1 MENNNFNLY
10 CMYYEIKRLR
20 DVEHLSLQR
29 IAAQLKL
36 NFRTVRKYLDMDPAT
51 FRERLKLNEGRAH
64 VLDPYRD
71 FVESRLQLF
80 PETSSAQMLDWLK
93 ENYPDLPP
101 VHPKTAYNFVMKIR
115 QEYGIPKVASSA
127 RQYAAVP
134 ELPPGEQAQVDFGQI
149 KLRTTTD
156 TRKNIYFF
164 SMLLCHSRMKFLIA
178 RESPFTAQSAVDAHE
193 RAFEYFQG
201 MPRQIVY
208 DQDAVFLNKENLGDL
223 IMTDI
228 FNRYQAGRPF
238 KVMFCRAA
246 DPESK
251 GKVENVVKY
260 IKQNFLY
267 NRQYVNEITIN
278 TQAIDWLRR
287 TGNGMRHNTT
297 CKVPYEEWL
306 TERDHLL
313 AWNPMLRIQQT
324 DYHKVIKTNTVRYKG
339 NTYSLPLGTYKNENS
354 RVSLKESDGRLLVQD
369 ENSLLVAMHAIPE
382 GRGRT
387 VVNSHHRRD
396 MSVGLNDLRS
406 RVRTFFGETP
416 EIQAFI
422 SELDKKYPRY
432 IRDQLSTLLQ
442 SSELSGR
449 LSAEKALHFCLDN
462 RLFSVNDFKKV
473 LDLDGPQTVQIPEVR
488 PLGDS
493 KAYLMANMT
502 PEKSDIND
510 YERLFQ
516 NKDNRHERTYIPN

>member
-20 DVEHLSLQR
+20 EIEHRSFQW
-29 IAAQLKL
+29 IADHLKL
-36 NFRTVRKYLDMDPAT
+36 NFRTVRKYLDMDSAS
-51 FRERLKLNEGRAH
+51 FQSHLKLNQRRPH

-80 PETSSAQMLDWLK
+80 PETSTAQMLDWLK
-93 ENYPDLPP
+93 ENYPDLPL

-115 QEYGIPKVASSA
+115 QEYGIPKIATST

-164 SMLLCHSRMKFLIA
+164 SMLLCHSRMKFFVV
-178 RESPFTAQSAVDAHE
+178 RETPFTAQSAVDAHE
-193 RAFEYFQG
+193 RAFEFFEG
-201 MPRQIVY
+201 IPRQIVY
-208 DQDAVFLNKENLGDL
+208 DQDSVFLSKENLGDL

-228 FNRYQAGRPF
+228 FNRYQSGRPF
-238 KVMFCRAA
+238 KVQFCRAA
-246 DPESK
+246 DPQSK

-267 NRQYVNEITIN
+267 NRQYLNEVTIN
-278 TQAIDWLRR
+278 HQALDWLKR
-287 TGNGMRHNTT
+287 TGNGMMHNTT
-297 CKVPYEEWL
+297 CKVPYQEWL
-306 TERDHLL
+306 TERDYLL
-313 AWNPMLRIQQT
+313 PWSPMLRLQQT
-324 DYHKVIKTNTVRYKG
+324 DYHKVIKTNTVRFKG

-354 RVSLKESDGRLLVQD
+354 RVSLKESDGRLLIQD
-369 ENSLLVAMHAIPE
+369 ENSMLVAMHSIPE

-406 RVRTFFGETP
+406 RVRSFFDESP
-416 EIQAFI
+416 QIMAFT
-422 SELDKKYPRY
+422 SELEKKYPRY
-432 IRDQLSTLLQ
+432 VRDQLSTLLQ
-442 SSELSGR
+442 SSELNGKQR
-449 LSAEKALHFCLDN
+449 AEKALHFCLDN

-473 LDLDGPQTVQIPEVR
+473 LEIDAPQSTIVPDIKPI
-488 PLGDS
+488 GDS

-510 YERLFQ
+510 YERLFL
-516 NKDNRHERTYIPN
+516 NNDNRHERTYIPN

>member
-1 MENNNFNLY
+1 
-10 CMYYEIKRLR
+10 MYHEIKRLR
-20 DVEHLSLQR
+20 EVDRRSIQW
-29 IAAQLKL
+29 IADHLKL
-36 NFRTVRKYLDMDPAT
+36 NFRTVKKLLDMEPDA
-51 FRERLKLNEGRAH
+51 FQEYLKTNEKRSC

-93 ENYPDLPP
+93 ENYLDLPV
-101 VHPKTAYNFVMKIR
+101 VHPKTAYNFVMRIR
-115 QEYGIPKVASSA
+115 QDYGIPKVAICS

-149 KLRTTTD
+149 KLRTSTD
-156 TRKNIYFF
+156 TRKTIHFF

-178 RESPFTAQSAVDAHE
+178 RETPFTAQSAVEAHE
-193 RAFEYFQG
+193 KAFEYFQG

-208 DQDAVFLNKENLGDL
+208 DQDSVFLSKENLGDL

-238 KVMFCRAA
+238 KVLFCRAA

-251 GKVENVVKY
+251 GKIENVVKF

-267 NRQYVNEITIN
+267 NRQYVDEVTIN
-278 TQAIDWLRR
+278 SQAIDWLKR

-297 CKVPYEEWL
+297 CKIPYEEWL
-306 TERDHLL
+306 AEREHLL
-313 AWNPMLRIQQT
+313 AWNPLMRIEQT
-324 DYHKVIKTNTVRYKG
+324 EYHKVIKTNTVRFKG

-354 RVSLKESDGRLLVQD
+354 RVFLKESDGRLLIHD
-369 ENSLLVAMHAIPE
+369 ENGLLVAMHTIPD

-387 VVNSHHRRD
+387 VINNHHRRD

-406 RVRTFFGETP
+406 RVRAFFGGSNQV
-416 EIQAFI
+416 QAFI
-422 SELDKKYPRY
+422 TELEKKYPRY
-432 IRDQLSTLLQ
+432 VRDQLSTLLQ
-442 SSELSGR
+442 CSELSGR
-449 LSAEKALHFCLDN
+449 LRAEKALHFCLDN
-462 RLFSVNDFKKV
+462 RLFSVNDFKKILE
-473 LDLDGPQTVQIPEVR
+473 LDTPRVESTPDIR
-488 PLGDS
+488 PLGDT
-493 KAYLMANMT
+493 KTYLMANMR

-516 NKDNRHERTYIPN
+516 NNDNRHERAYNPN

>member
-20 DVEHLSLQR
+20 EVERRSIQW
-29 IAAQLKL
+29 IADHLKL
-36 NFRTVRKYLDMDPAT
+36 NFRTVKKFLAMEPDAFHEY
-51 FRERLKLNEGRAH
+51 LKLNERRSC

-80 PETSSAQMLDWLK
+80 PDTSSAQMLDWLK
-93 ENYPDLPP
+93 ENYPNLPS
-101 VHPKTAYNFVMKIR
+101 VHPKTAYNFVMRIR
-115 QEYGIPKVASSA
+115 QEYGIPKVPIFS
-127 RQYAAVP
+127 RQYSAVP
-134 ELPPGEQAQVDFGQI
+134 ELLPGEQAQVDFGQI

-156 TRKNIYFF
+156 TRKTVYFF
-164 SMLLCHSRMKFLIA
+164 CMLLCYSRMKFLLV
-178 RESPFTAQSAVDAHE
+178 RDTPFTVQSAVDAHE
-193 RAFEYFQG
+193 KAFEYFQG
-201 MPRQIVY
+201 IPRQIVY
-208 DQDAVFLNKENLGDL
+208 DQDSVFLSKENLGDL

-228 FNRYQAGRPF
+228 FNRYQGGRPF
-238 KVMFCRAA
+238 KVLFCRAA

-267 NRQYVNEITIN
+267 NRQYIDEATIN
-278 TQAIDWLRR
+278 SQAIDCLKR
-287 TGNGMRHNTT
+287 TGNGMQHNTT
-297 CKVPYEEWL
+297 CKIPYEEWL
-306 TERDHLL
+306 TEKEYLL
-313 AWNPMLRIQQT
+313 AWSPLLRIEQT
-324 DYHKVIKTNTVRYKG
+324 EYHKVIKTNTIRYKG

-354 RVSLKESDGRLLVQD
+354 RVFLKEADGRLLVHD
-369 ENSLLVAMHAIPE
+369 ENGLLVAMHTIPE

-387 VVNSHHRRD
+387 VINNHHRRD
-396 MSVGLNDLRS
+396 MSVGLNELRS
-406 RVRTFFGETP
+406 RVRAFFGESHQV
-416 EIQAFI
+416 QAFI
-422 SELDKKYPRY
+422 TELEKKYPRY

-449 LSAEKALHFCLDN
+449 LRAEKALYFCLDN

-473 LDLDGPQTVQIPEVR
+473 LELDVPCVESTPDIR
-488 PLGDS
+488 PLGDT
-493 KAYLMANMT
+493 KTYLMANMR

-516 NKDNRHERTYIPN
+516 NNDHHHERAYNPN